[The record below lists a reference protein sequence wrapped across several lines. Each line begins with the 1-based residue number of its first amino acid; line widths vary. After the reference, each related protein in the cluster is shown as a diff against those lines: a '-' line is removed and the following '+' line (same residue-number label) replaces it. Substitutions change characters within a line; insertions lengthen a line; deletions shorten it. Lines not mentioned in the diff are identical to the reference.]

1 MKKLLPQKWVSLI
14 LPLIAGLGMN
24 GLVHAQAWTLKF
36 ELDGQ
41 EVVGTSLF
49 NSPEKV
55 LVLGVDGQIW
65 EFAPSEAQNYAKVS
79 DGFTPFSQSQVRG
92 ELLREFGGQFEVTGT
107 GHYLV
112 VHPPGQRDRWANRF
126 EELYRSFQGYF
137 TSRGFRVEPPQFPLV
152 AVVFPTFNDYA
163 RHSARLGVRVT
174 PGMVGYYSSRTNR
187 VLMYDIVAGREDDE
201 FSQENAA
208 TMVHEATHQTAF
220 NAGIHSRT
228 AIQPK
233 WIVEGLATMFEAP
246 GVWNSAVYRRASDRI
261 NRGRLDWFQ
270 DYAAKSRSAGSLK
283 SLIESDRIFARRPD
297 VAYSESWA
305 LCFYLVETDPRS
317 FARYLSTVAARPPG
331 SDYPA
336 AQRIADFEAAFGSN
350 WDMLEARFLRYIQ
363 GLK

>member
-1 MKKLLPQKWVSLI
+1 MKKLLPHKWLFI
-14 LPLIAGLGMN
+14 FLPLIAGLGSSSQ
-24 GLVHAQAWTLKF
+24 VDAQSWTF
-36 ELDGQ
+36 RFDLDGQ

-49 NSPEKV
+49 NSAEKV

-65 EFAPSEAQNYAKVS
+65 EFAPSEAESYAKVA
-79 DGFTPFSQSQVRG
+79 DGFTPLSQSQVRG
-92 ELLREFGGQFEVTGT
+92 ELLREFGNQFEVTGT

-126 EELYRSFQGYF
+126 EELHRSFQGYF
-137 TSRGFRVEPPQFPLV
+137 TSRGFRVAPAQFPLV
-152 AVVFPTFNDYA
+152 AVVFPTFAEYA
-163 RHSARLGVRVT
+163 KHSAKLGVRVT
-174 PGMVGYYSSRTNR
+174 PGMVGYYSGRTNR
-187 VLMYDIVAGREDDE
+187 VLMYDISAGQEDDAFWE
-201 FSQENAA
+201 ENAA

-233 WIVEGLATMFEAP
+233 WVVEGLATMFEAP

-270 DYAAKSRSAGSLK
+270 DYAAKSRPSGSLK
-283 SLIESDRIFARRPD
+283 SLIESDKIFGKRPD
-297 VAYSESWA
+297 IAYSESWA
-305 LCFYLVETDPRS
+305 VCFYLVETDPRN

-331 SDYPA
+331 SDYSA
-336 AQRIADFEAAFGSN
+336 AQRIADFESAFGSN
-350 WDMLEARFLRYIQ
+350 WEMLEARFLRYIQ